1 MNGGE
6 FNKYHSSM
14 LKKYP
19 HLTAFLD
26 HQVVEGEI
34 SKETY
39 ESILKEERVK
49 E

>member
-1 MNGGE
+1 MNGEE
-6 FNKYHSSM
+6 FERYHSSM

-34 SKETY
+34 SKEAY
-39 ESILKEERVK
+39 ESILKEERVS

>member
-1 MNGGE
+1 MNREE
-6 FNKYHSSM
+6 FEKYHSSM

-26 HQVVEGEI
+26 HQAAEGEI
-34 SKETY
+34 SKEAY
-39 ESILKEERVK
+39 ESILKEERWS